1 MAREFA
7 GCERGHHRLARA
19 CRCDCLTPRPPFRRP
34 RFGVT
39 LAGARRQAR
48 RPRSRRPPSGNGA
61 TRPVQH
67 AAGATREA
75 AAMKSLNDLFLH
87 FLKDM
92 YYAEQQTMR
101 SLPQMVAAA
110 QGEALKKA
118 LDAQAQ
124 ATRNHVAQLEK
135 VFESV
140 GKRPEGA
147 TCEALLGMVKEA
159 EDLLKETGQA
169 GPVQDAGVIA
179 SLQAMHHYAIAR
191 YGALLAWA

>member
-1 MAREFA
+1 
-7 GCERGHHRLARA
+7 
-19 CRCDCLTPRPPFRRP
+19 
-34 RFGVT
+34 
-39 LAGARRQAR
+39 
-48 RPRSRRPPSGNGA
+48 
-61 TRPVQH
+61 
-67 AAGATREA
+67 
-75 AAMKSLNDLFLH
+75 MKSLNDLFLH

-135 VFESV
+135 VFEAV

-191 YGALLAWA
+191 YGALLAWATQAGQQAAVTTLRQMLDSAKQADEALNQIATKGANQAAASGGA